1 MVQEPNVDS
10 VDPVDSRSPIMF
22 VMPITRSASH
32 RTLVPAFGRSLDRL
46 FEESRARSSEAP
58 ALTPAMDVSESD
70 THYTVVLDMPG
81 VTREQLKVSIEGR
94 RVSAETVA
102 AAAPAEPVATE
113 ATAAV
118 AQTPKPAARVLYRE
132 RSEARYARTVSLP
145 TEVDQT
151 TSQAKL
157 ENGVLTLTLAKKVAT
172 GATQLSVS

>member
-1 MVQEPNVDS
+1 
-10 VDPVDSRSPIMF
+10 MF

-46 FEESRARSSEAP
+46 FEESRARPTEAP

-81 VTREQLKVSIEGR
+81 VTREQLKVSVEGR
-94 RVSAETVA
+94 RVSAETLAAPVA
-102 AAAPAEPVATE
+102 TVPAEPIPADASAPTAQVA
-113 ATAAV
+113 
-118 AQTPKPAARVLYRE
+118 KPAIRVLYRE

-157 ENGVLTLTLAKKVAT
+157 ENGVLTLTLAKKVVA
-172 GATQLSVS
+172 GATQLSVN

>member
-1 MVQEPNVDS
+1 
-10 VDPVDSRSPIMF
+10 MF

-46 FEESRARSSEAP
+46 FEESRARSVEAP

-81 VTREQLKVSIEGR
+81 VTREQLKVSVEGR
-94 RVSAETVA
+94 RVSVETVA
-102 AAAPAEPVATE
+102 FSVAATPSEPTAPETSAPVAPVARP
-113 ATAAV
+113 ATH
-118 AQTPKPAARVLYRE
+118 VLYRE

>member
-1 MVQEPNVDS
+1 
-10 VDPVDSRSPIMF
+10 MF

-46 FEESRARSSEAP
+46 FEESRARSVEAP

-81 VTREQLKVSIEGR
+81 VTREQLKVSVEGR
-94 RVSAETVA
+94 RVSVETLSAETVA
-102 AAAPAEPVATE
+102 VPVAAAPAEPVVAETSAPVAPVARPATH
-113 ATAAV
+113 
-118 AQTPKPAARVLYRE
+118 VLYRE

>member
-1 MVQEPNVDS
+1 
-10 VDPVDSRSPIMF
+10 MF

-32 RTLVPAFGRSLDRL
+32 RIQMPAFGRSLDRL

-81 VTREQLKVSIEGR
+81 VTREQLKVSVEGR

-102 AAAPAEPVATE
+102 APVAAAPAELVATE

-118 AQTPKPAARVLYRE
+118 AQTPKPATRMLYRE

-157 ENGVLTLTLAKKVAT
+157 ENGVLTLTLAKKVVA
-172 GATQLSVS
+172 GATQLNVS

>member
-1 MVQEPNVDS
+1 
-10 VDPVDSRSPIMF
+10 MF
-22 VMPITRSASH
+22 VMPITRSTSH

-46 FEESRARSSEAP
+46 FEESRARSMAAP

-70 THYTVVLDMPG
+70 THYSLVLDMPG
-81 VTREQLKVSIEGR
+81 VTREQLKVSVEGR

-102 AAAPAEPVATE
+102 LRTMATPAEPAVTG
-113 ATAAV
+113 TAVPV
-118 AQTPKPAARVLYRE
+118 AQVTQPATRVLYRE

-172 GATQLSVS
+172 GATQLNVS

>member
-1 MVQEPNVDS
+1 
-10 VDPVDSRSPIMF
+10 MF

-46 FEESRARSSEAP
+46 FEESRTRPTEAP

-81 VTREQLKVSIEGR
+81 VTREQLKVSVEGR

-102 AAAPAEPVATE
+102 LPVAAATVEPVASE
-113 ATAAV
+113 VSA
-118 AQTPKPAARVLYRE
+118 PAAQVAKAATRVLYRE

-157 ENGVLTLTLAKKVAT
+157 ENGVLTLTLAKKVVA
-172 GATQLSVS
+172 GASQISVS

>member
-1 MVQEPNVDS
+1 
-10 VDPVDSRSPIMF
+10 MF

-46 FEESRARSSEAP
+46 FEESRARSVEAP

-81 VTREQLKVSIEGR
+81 VTREQLKVSVEGR

-102 AAAPAEPVATE
+102 LPVAAATVEPVASE
-113 ATAAV
+113 ASA
-118 AQTPKPAARVLYRE
+118 PAAQVAKAATRVLYRE

-157 ENGVLTLTLAKKVAT
+157 ENGVLTLTLAKKVVA
-172 GATQLSVS
+172 GASQISVS